1 MASQRKVSVKESEKC
16 KVCDKSVGD
25 KELGVQCELC
35 DKWFHTGC
43 VKIPEDVYKVLGKIA
58 NLHWFCEVCNS
69 NACKLFVTLTKLNE
83 RVGQLESDVKNNQ
96 AEVSN
101 RLGKVEKETDHSN
114 KRVNDMDS
122 RIAKI
127 EQDLHKL
134 GSTVTEDVNKM
145 EKNFHKLGSEISS
158 WKEDF
163 KDESW
168 PKLVEKQVDAKIGQV
183 STEMQTMQE
192 KLDEARAAVTEEQDK
207 EARRNNVIL
216 YRVPESVART
226 AEERRNEDKRFCEQ
240 FVSALGVGLAGED
253 VARCFRLGRGS
264 VSTASGAP
272 VVSASSVA
280 RPMLVEFNSRWA
292 KNVLMESLFKL
303 KSLDAKFKDTVVA
316 HDMTKKERL
325 ECKALVEQA
334 KTQTEQESGDFVY
347 IVRGSPG
354 RMKIMK
360 VRKRN

>member
-1 MASQRKVSVKESEKC
+1 MASQRKGSVKESEKC
-16 KVCDKSVGD
+16 KACDKSVGD

-35 DKWFHTGC
+35 DKWFHAGC

-101 RLGKVEKETDHSN
+101 RLGKVEKETDVFN

-127 EQDLHKL
+127 EQDFHKF
-134 GSTVTEDVNKM
+134 GSEVTDDVNKM
-145 EKNFHKLGSEISS
+145 EENFQKLGSEISS

-163 KDESW
+163 EDESW
-168 PKLVEKQVDAKIGQV
+168 AKVVEKQVDAKFGQA
-183 STEMQTMQE
+183 SIEMQTMQE
-192 KLDEARAAVTEEQDK
+192 KLVEAREAVTEEQDK

-216 YRVPESVART
+216 YRVPESGART
-226 AEERRNEDKRFCEQ
+226 AEERSNDDKRYCEQ
-240 FVSALGVGLAGED
+240 FVSALEVGLAGED
-253 VARCFRLGRGS
+253 IKRIFRLGRRNTS
-264 VSTASGAP
+264 DTPAT
-272 VVSASSVA
+272 SASSAA
-280 RPMLVEFNSRWA
+280 RPMLVEFSSRWA
-292 KNVLMESLFKL
+292 KNALMENLFKL

-325 ECKALVEQA
+325 ECKALVEEA
-334 KTQTEQESGDFVY
+334 KTKTEQESGDFVY
-347 IVRGSPG
+347 IVRGLPG
-354 RMKIMK
+354 RMKIIM
-360 VRKRN
+360 VRKRS

>member
-101 RLGKVEKETDHSN
+101 RLGKVEKETDHFN

-145 EKNFHKLGSEISS
+145 
-158 WKEDF
+158 DF
-163 KDESW
+163 FFS
-168 PKLVEKQVDAKIGQV
+168 
-183 STEMQTMQE
+183 
-192 KLDEARAAVTEEQDK
+192 
-207 EARRNNVIL
+207 
-216 YRVPESVART
+216 
-226 AEERRNEDKRFCEQ
+226 
-240 FVSALGVGLAGED
+240 
-253 VARCFRLGRGS
+253 
-264 VSTASGAP
+264 
-272 VVSASSVA
+272 
-280 RPMLVEFNSRWA
+280 
-292 KNVLMESLFKL
+292 
-303 KSLDAKFKDTVVA
+303 
-316 HDMTKKERL
+316 
-325 ECKALVEQA
+325 
-334 KTQTEQESGDFVY
+334 
-347 IVRGSPG
+347 
-354 RMKIMK
+354 
-360 VRKRN
+360 